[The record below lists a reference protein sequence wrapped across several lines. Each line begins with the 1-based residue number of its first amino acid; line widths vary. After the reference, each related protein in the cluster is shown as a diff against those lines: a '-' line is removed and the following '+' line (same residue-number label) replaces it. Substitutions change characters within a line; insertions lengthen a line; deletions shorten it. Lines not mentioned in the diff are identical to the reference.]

1 MKVTVAHGEAALHE
15 EIFRPI
21 INELARRDCAPKS
34 FGDLMR
40 ALPTFPLPVLV
51 TACAVLVGAGHA
63 APCQAESTVSRV
75 RETCKALNS
84 RLIERARTRE
94 DVNYLASPVTG
105 GGVAVGRFQQL
116 FLLSRRGGCDQPD
129 DWARFTWQLLSD
141 QGQNLFKEGKALE
154 TPEENVAELTSL
166 ARSFAEQR
174 LPILKAA
181 EVC

>member
-1 MKVTVAHGEAALHE
+1 MKITVAHGEAALHE
-15 EIFRPI
+15 DIFRPI
-21 INELARRDCAPKS
+21 INELARQDYAPKS

-40 ALPTFPLPVLV
+40 ELPAFPLPVLV

-75 RETCKALNS
+75 RETCEALNV

-154 TPEENVAELTSL
+154 TPEENMAELTSL
-166 ARSFAEQR
+166 ARSFAVQR

-181 EVC
+181 EVF